1 MMKKSPWMLGLLI
14 LLVGLSPALAQKTTR
29 QPPGR
34 SSREPRKI
42 VTGPQ
47 NLLKINPL
55 SIFTLTGSV
64 AYERVINDRMS
75 AQLGFFYT
83 PPTVKL
89 FDTRFN
95 GFGFTPEFRYYPLE
109 SVAAPRGFYVAPYLR
124 YQRFRLTY
132 DDPDNDQYDGSGVFS
147 AFGGGVLVGGQWT
160 FGDRISVDAFLGPA
174 LNGFNFKADVAQL
187 DNQLEDRIKLPIPG
201 AVSPRFGLT
210 VGVAF

>member
-1 MMKKSPWMLGLLI
+1 MKKLSWVFAGLI
-14 LLVGLSPALAQKTTR
+14 LWTSQMPALAQKTTR

-34 SSREPRKI
+34 PSREPTKI
-42 VTGPQ
+42 VAGPQ
-47 NLLKINPL
+47 NLFKVNPL
-55 SIFTLTGSV
+55 SIFTLTASV

-83 PPTVKL
+83 PPTIRL
-89 FDTRFN
+89 FNTRFD
-95 GFGFTPEFRYYPLE
+95 GFGLTPEFRYYLLE
-109 SVAAPRGFYVAPYLR
+109 SVAAPKGFYVAPYLR

-132 DDPDNDQYDGSGVFS
+132 DDPNDDRYDGTGTFS

-160 FGDRISVDAFLGPA
+160 FGDRISVDAFIGPA
-174 LNGFNFKADVAQL
+174 ISSFNFKADIAQL
-187 DNQLEDRIKLPIPG
+187 NNQLEDRLRLPIPG